1 MNMYMCVHIYSCM
14 CVYTHAVYMWKYA
27 CGNTCMNN
35 LVENKAI
42 LIGNMALLKEYRA
55 LSTGHRALL
64 MVHIQNV
71 HID

>member
-1 MNMYMCVHIYSCM
+1 
-14 CVYTHAVYMWKYA
+14 
-27 CGNTCMNN
+27 MNN

-71 HID
+71 HIHRYACGTACMNK